1 MLNKISNLNLICLFI
16 NKNSL
21 KFQFR
26 LKLNVS
32 THTIFILYTIRS
44 LDERFISS
52 TDVQFVGHK
61 CLYVLCCVDLKRI
74 MAHWHTFCTIFDT
87 NLGMFREWMK
97 VFQGRDMYWINDS
110 HPQRQLKHSF
120 FTENPYPLLP
130 PKKRHLRQ
138 CLECHFPLKI
148 IPQIVMCAHQQVQA
162 FCGNAPNFS
171 GKLKTKTSL
180 QIYPKWFWAFQQNI
194 RSLIL
199 RHVTQTKRNGI
210 YNTPY
215 TLYLRRIF
223 SHTVRF
229 TSQIF
234 ALFNHAFRWKKFDL
248 LYCREI
254 VNLY

>member
-1 MLNKISNLNLICLFI
+1 MPVCVVLCWFETNNGTLAHILYHFWHEFGDVPRMNESFSRSRHVLNKWQPSA
-16 NKNSL
+16 KTA
-21 KFQFR
+21 KA
-26 LKLNVS
+26 
-32 THTIFILYTIRS
+32 FILY
-44 LDERFISS
+44 
-52 TDVQFVGHK
+52 
-61 CLYVLCCVDLKRI
+61 
-74 MAHWHTFCTIFDT
+74 
-87 NLGMFREWMK
+87 REP
-97 VFQGRDMYWINDS
+97 IPS
-110 HPQRQLKHSF
+110 PP
-120 FTENPYPLLP
+120 TE
-130 PKKRHLRQ
+130 KRHLRH

-223 SHTVRF
+223 SHTVGF